1 MAASSSAS
9 DPARPRSPLR
19 RFLEA
24 RGTLAG
30 IDVPHLDASMRTR
43 DGVDLAAAYLP
54 RLGGG
59 SDADPGAAIL
69 LVHGFGA
76 SGRKPAYARLAAALA
91 TDAPVLALDLRG
103 HGRSGGVCTL
113 GDREVLDVEAAV
125 GWLAG
130 SGHRSVVAI
139 GASMGATAVLGAA
152 ASGVAFAGVVT
163 ISGPAMFR
171 EVVPPGPLRQLQQVW
186 HSPVRRAALRAGL
199 RIRLAA
205 PAQWS
210 SPPDPEVA
218 AGRIRTPLLVVH
230 GVDDPY
236 FPVEDARRLAAAA
249 GVASELWIAGPG
261 FGHAEDGFTD
271 AFAAALGSAVSTV
284 LTTGRFPEASPARM
298 F

>member
-1 MAASSSAS
+1 MVSSRSAS
-9 DPARPRSPLR
+9 RPRSPLR

-30 IDVPHLDASMRTR
+30 IDVPHLDARMRTR
-43 DGVDLAAAYLP
+43 DGVDLAAAYIP
-54 RLGGG
+54 RRG
-59 SDADPGAAIL
+59 DRQPAVPDAAIL

-76 SGRKPAYARLAAALA
+76 SGRKPSYARLAAALA
-91 TDAPVLALDLRG
+91 SHAPVLALDLRG

-113 GDREVLDVEAAV
+113 GDREVLDIEAAV

-130 SGHRSVVAI
+130 TGHHTVVAI

-152 ASGVAFAGVVT
+152 ASGVDLAGVVT

-186 HSPVRRAALRAGL
+186 HSPVGRAALRAGL

-205 PAQWS
+205 PAHWS
-210 SPPDPEVA
+210 SPPDPDVA
-218 AGRIRTPLLVVH
+218 AGRLSAPLLVVH
-230 GVDDPY
+230 GVDDAY

-249 GVASELWIAGPG
+249 NGSSVLWIAGPG
-261 FGHAEDGFTD
+261 FGHAEDGFSD
-271 AFAAALGSAVSTV
+271 AFAAALGTAVSTV
-284 LTTGRFPEASPARM
+284 LVTGRFPAVPEPER